1 MKKYITLFSVIALFF
16 IGMQNSVAQ
25 NKQQTPE
32 AIAKL
37 KTYELHKLV
46 NLSGKQQGEVFKVLV
61 DAESNMSAVDS
72 KGQNIQSSQKTK
84 AAILDNT
91 NTRIKA
97 ILNPEQYAIYLKSLE
112 KEKEEV
118 KK

>member
-16 IGMQNSVAQ
+16 VGMQNSVAQ
-25 NKQQTPE
+25 EKKQRPE
-32 AIAKL
+32 EIAKI
-37 KTYELHKLV
+37 KTHDLHQLV
-46 NLSGKQQGEVFKVLV
+46 DLTGEQQGEIFKVFV
-61 DAESNMSAVDS
+61 DAESNMSAIS
-72 KGQNIQSSQKTK
+72 SQGQNIQASQKTK
-84 AAILDNT
+84 SAVLENT

-112 KEKEEV
+112 KEKDKV